1 MNEERERDDINA
13 KDATARGV
21 AEDGTKGIKG
31 NTRAGGRARTV
42 QRTEQAADTVIRQ
55 RRKKDVDD
63 DTQARRG

>member
-1 MNEERERDDINA
+1 MNEEKGMKEDARN
-13 KDATARGV
+13 ATASGD
-21 AEDGTKGIKG
+21 AEDASEGMKG